1 MHSYPLIHAIPFLIY
16 FWPPFFAVV
25 WWAFCRLSL
34 GCSPFSL
41 SLFGWCAGACVFR
54 PVICFG
60 LLCLSLCVGCCLV
73 CVRSLWCSVVL
84 RVCVGLWLLLFFVS
98 FLGCFARFCFCCV
111 GLLRFGPF
119 SPGFV
124 PPCPALPLG
133 WSFGAFWSSQCTAGP
148 SLRVSGCFCDGPS
161 VMPVVWSVVT
171 AWLLSSLLLMATKA
185 SALCGVLPSTP
196 CCGCRSGA
204 LLSCAEVFTLG

>member
-1 MHSYPLIHAIPFLIY
+1 MVCWGLCLM
-16 FWPPFFAVV
+16 
-25 WWAFCRLSL
+25 
-34 GCSPFSL
+34 
-41 SLFGWCAGACVFR
+41 

-60 LLCLSLCVGCCLV
+60 LLCLSLCVGCCVV

-84 RVCVGLWLLLFFVS
+84 RVCVGLWLLLFFCS

-111 GLLRFGPF
+111 GFWPVF

-124 PPCPALPLG
+124 LPLVLPSPSVG
-133 WSFGAFWSSQCTAGP
+133 QCSAGP
-148 SLRVSGCFCDGPS
+148 FLRVSGCICDGPV

-196 CCGCRSGA
+196 CCGCCSRA